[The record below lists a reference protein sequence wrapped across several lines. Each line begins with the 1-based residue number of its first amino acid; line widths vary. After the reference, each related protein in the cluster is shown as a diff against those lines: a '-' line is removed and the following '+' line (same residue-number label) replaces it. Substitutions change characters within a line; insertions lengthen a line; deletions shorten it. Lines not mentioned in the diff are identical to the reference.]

1 MSTRIY
7 VVTDIESNHHRLVR
21 AANQAQAMRH
31 VAQACFDV
39 EVASQDDLVSLLS
52 SGHPIELAGAGA
64 TVDMFEETITNAGGT
79 D

>member
-7 VVTDIESNHHRLVR
+7 VVTDIESNRHRLVR

-39 EVASQDDLVSLLS
+39 EVAGV
-52 SGHPIELAGAGA
+52 GA
-64 TVDMFEETITNAGGT
+64 TVDMFEAGGEQ
-79 D
+79 

>member
-7 VVTDIESNHHRLVR
+7 VVTDIESNRHRLVR

-39 EVASQDDLVSLLS
+39 EVASQDDLVKLLS
-52 SGHPIELAGAGA
+52 SGHPIELAGVGA
-64 TVDMFEETITNAGGT
+64 TVDMFEETISNAGGT

>member
-1 MSTRIY
+1 
-7 VVTDIESNHHRLVR
+7 
-21 AANQAQAMRH
+21 MRH

-52 SGHPIELAGAGA
+52 SGHPIELAGVGA

>member
-7 VVTDIESNHHRLVR
+7 VVTDIENNRPRLVR

-31 VAQACFDV
+31 VAQTRFDI
-39 EVASQDDLVSLLS
+39 EVAGQDDLVSLLTA
-52 SGHPIELAGAGA
+52 GHAIELAGVGA
-64 TVDMFEETITNAGGT
+64 TVDMFEEVMQVGGT

>member
-7 VVTDIESNHHRLVR
+7 LVKDIERNRHRLVR

-39 EVASQDDLVSLLS
+39 EVASQDDLVSLLTA
-52 SGHPIELAGAGA
+52 GHAIELAGAGA
-64 TVDMFEETITNAGGT
+64 TMDIFEEVMQVGGT